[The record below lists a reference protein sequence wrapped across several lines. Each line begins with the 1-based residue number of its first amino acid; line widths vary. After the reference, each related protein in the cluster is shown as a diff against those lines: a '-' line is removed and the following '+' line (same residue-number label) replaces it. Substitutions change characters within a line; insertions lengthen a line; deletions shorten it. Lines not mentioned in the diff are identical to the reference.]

1 MKTGPNY
8 FTAVCL
14 ILAQWIQVDLSPW
27 PHFNCCQVSVVG
39 PGFLSQL
46 LAILQLTLQRKAS
59 IIACVSST
67 PVWSGDVTLWRTSD
81 NSNSNIFELG
91 QAIMWCLFERP
102 APGLGQTKRQLWVP
116 RLGDQ
121 APNTR
126 SDPLGFPFTALVKI
140 PGFSCIVHCACIM
153 SRKYRHSSLRG
164 SLSEFVYVY
173 STRQNNTA
181 VFLWQLDNPGQD
193 YIKHEQTFKIWN
205 LFIECCETIHLCSKV
220 VRRRKYKLEAKL
232 ANNKMISNFAFPKIA
247 VFCFSFLFAKGDNFD
262 SISGISLPK
271 RARKQLVYICKI
283 TVFFTHLFQVC
294 IIIF

>member
-14 ILAQWIQVDLSPW
+14 FSG
-27 PHFNCCQVSVVG
+27 SVN
-39 PGFLSQL
+39 PGWFEPVTTFQLLWSQRCRPRFLSQL

-59 IIACVSST
+59 VIV
-67 PVWSGDVTLWRTSD
+67 VRSGDVTLWRTSD
-81 NSNSNIFELG
+81 SSNSNIFELG

-102 APGLGQTKRQLWVP
+102 APGPGQTKRQLWVP
-116 RLGDQ
+116 RLGDR

-153 SRKYRHSSLRG
+153 SRKYRHSFLRG

-173 STRQNNTA
+173 STGQNNTP
-181 VFLWQLDNPGQD
+181 VFLWQLENPGQD
-193 YIKHEQTFKIWN
+193 YIEHEQAFKIWN

-220 VRRRKYKLEAKL
+220 ARRQKYKLEAKL
-232 ANNKMISNFAFPKIA
+232 ANNKIRSNFAFSKIA
-247 VFCFSFLFAKGDNFD
+247 VFCFSFLFAKGDNFN
-262 SISGISLPK
+262 SISGISIPK
-271 RARKQLVYICKI
+271 MARKQLVYNNILVKR
-283 TVFFTHLFQVC
+283 
-294 IIIF
+294 